1 MSDSQS
7 PGQAR
12 VFSFETPDSGWGLR
26 NGLRGG
32 IVFELREEGLF
43 CVGKKAGHLLIQA
56 SKVEKLRSIVESSRY
71 GSFYTTRI
79 WVQNGPQPAT
89 IVVQRAESKNY
100 IETIAHFAHRVATLK
115 GLERLERGANVAG
128 VATMLVLVLPV
139 LLGALYVSIVALASS
154 PWYQRFAPTFVILG
168 LYAVLVWAARI
179 MWPRPIKDW
188 DEYLAVLQGLKGQ
201 RA

>member
-1 MSDSQS
+1 MSDSQ
-7 PGQAR
+7 PPREPR
-12 VFSFETPDSGWGLR
+12 VFSFETADSAWGRR

-32 IVFELREEGLF
+32 IVFDLREEGLY
-43 CVGKKAGHLLIQA
+43 CVGKKAGHLLIEA
-56 SKVEKLRSIVESSRY
+56 GKVEKLRSVAESSKY
-71 GSFYTTRI
+71 GPFYTTRI

-89 IVVQRAESKNY
+89 IVVQQAESRRY
-100 IETIAHFAHRVATLK
+100 IETIAHFAHRVATLN
-115 GLERLERGANVAG
+115 GLERLERGSNVAG
-128 VATMLVLVLPV
+128 VVNLLVLILPV

-168 LYAVLVWAARI
+168 LYAVLLWAARI